1 MALLTPLGSLPYP
14 QPADAA
20 NIPVHIQS
28 LAEAVDGRTV
38 LRFADAATR
47 DAKVTAP
54 VAGMLCWLGT
64 PKQYWYYTGSVW
76 TQLAPGPVHK
86 ANTTAGTTTSTAYVE
101 TLTGSTGDPTTVT
114 FTAPASGAVLVSVG
128 ARISSSA
135 ATACHMSGEHPP
147 EHDGRAR
154 RRRHPRGTRRRHQPV
169 LRHDPVPGHRAH
181 RERRLHRD
189 GRLQVG
195 RDHQHRDLRQPIHHR
210 NSRDVRHTWPH
221 H

>member
-20 NIPVHIQS
+20 NIPVHMQS

-47 DAKVTAP
+47 DTKVTAP
-54 VAGMLCWLGT
+54 VAGMLCWLST
-64 PKQYWYYTGSVW
+64 PKQYWFYTGSVW

-135 ATACHMSGEHPP
+135 ATACHMSANIRLNTTVALAAA
-147 EHDGRAR
+147 DTRAALVV
-154 RRRHPRGTRRRHQPV
+154 GTNQCS
-169 LRHDPVPGHRAH
+169 ATTQ
-181 RERRLHRD
+181 
-189 GRLQVG
+189 LQVTG
-195 RDHQHRDLRQPIHHR
+195 LTVNGVYTATAAYKSAATTSTAAFANRFITVTP
-210 NSRDVRHTWPH
+210 VM
-221 H
+221 

>member
-64 PKQYWYYTGSVW
+64 PKQYWYYTGSAW

-135 ATACHMSGEHPP
+135 ATACHLSANIRLNTTVALAAA
-147 EHDGRAR
+147 DTRAALVV
-154 RRRHPRGTRRRHQPV
+154 GTNQCSATTQFQVTGLTVNGVYTATAAYKSAATTSTATFANRFITVTPV
-169 LRHDPVPGHRAH
+169 M
-181 RERRLHRD
+181 
-189 GRLQVG
+189 
-195 RDHQHRDLRQPIHHR
+195 
-210 NSRDVRHTWPH
+210 
-221 H
+221 